1 MDVRRSFWN
10 RVGHVEIEDDSGQMI
25 KYYGLDFKFKVK
37 SVGDIYNQFSV
48 SILGLSA
55 KTINSLTVW
64 NPVTAVERLRKI
76 AVYGGYEKT
85 GEELIA
91 SGYVWH
97 AIPTSPPE
105 MWLNFECWK
114 YLSVEDEVRKPREL
128 TNKSILQVF
137 NEVAAECG
145 MRPGFY
151 ASRPN
156 RNVGSFV
163 IEGKIANLAHKFAS
177 RFDLTVV
184 DNAGM
189 LVCRDRNGE
198 RGKPENAFL
207 ISNNTGLLSTTNI
220 DIVGAR
226 ITTRLRTDIGLC
238 DWIYLESELIPSAS
252 GHYFAIEK
260 ELEGHFRGEL
270 WVSRYRVLRKV

>member
-1 MDVRRSFWN
+1 MSVQRKFWN
-10 RVGHVEIEDDSGQMI
+10 RVGHVEIEDDSGRMV

-37 SVGDIYNQFSV
+37 SIGDIYNQFSV

-55 KTINSLTVW
+55 DTINNLTVW
-64 NPVTAVERLRKI
+64 NPVSAVEAPRRI

-91 SGYVWH
+91 SGYVWY

-114 YLSVEDEVRKPREL
+114 YLKVEDEVEEPREL
-128 TNKSILQVF
+128 INKSILEVF

-145 MRPGFY
+145 MRPSFKATG
-151 ASRPN
+151 ADN
-156 RNVGSFV
+156 NVESFV
-163 IEGKIANLAHKFAS
+163 IEGKKADLAAKFS
-177 RFDLTVV
+177 GRFNKDVV
-184 DNAGM
+184 DNAGI
-189 LVCRDRNGE
+189 LVCNDRHGE
-198 RGKPENAFL
+198 RGDPKREVL
-207 ISNNTGLLSTTNI
+207 ISNNTGLIATSSI

-226 ITTRLRTDIGLC
+226 ITTRLRTDIGMN
-238 DWIYLESELIPSAS
+238 DWIRLESTLIPSAS
-252 GHYFAIEK
+252 GSYFVIEK